1 MALPPTVKLPP
12 TSKLPVIPVTASTT
26 LVPSQNS
33 RLVFPLATAIPL
45 PEGVLTVTVSP
56 VLFFTMYTLLRAGHI
71 RLAAPLKS
79 LVESVSSNIAAL
91 DSAVVPFAVDNVAEL
106 PLHVFIVFNP
116 AMASST
122 IEVMLLFITSPQDPL
137 NSP

>member
-33 RLVFPLATAIPL
+33 RLVLPLEIAIPL
-45 PEGVLTVTVSP
+45 PEAVLTVTVSP
-56 VLFFTMYTLLRAGHI
+56 VPFFTMYTLLRAGHI

-79 LVESVSSNIAAL
+79 LVESVSSNIAL

-122 IEVMLLFITSPQDPL
+122 IEVMLLFTTSPQDPL
-137 NSP
+137 SSP